1 MARKLKSDKLL
12 FTATVLLVCTSV
24 VMVYSASAFIALEN
38 NGDPYFYLFKQGTWA
53 LLGLVLV
60 PVMMRIDYRTYR
72 QPVVIW
78 TGLAIVAV
86 ALVAVLFG
94 HARNGANRWLLFGS
108 LGIQPSELA
117 KIVVI
122 LFIAALLERRMDRI
136 DEPAYALLPIGIVLA
151 LVVGLILREPDL
163 GTSVS
168 IVVIAAV
175 MIFAAGIDYR
185 YVAAVGIAAVPALY
199 FLLAFSDYRWRRV
212 LAFLNPWADPL
223 GDGFQMIQSMIAV
236 GTGGLTGRG
245 LMGGVQKLFY
255 LPEPHNDFIYSV
267 ISEELGLVGAS
278 ICTWPVSAS
287 SPGEVSCT
295 ALRAPDRVGSFLALG
310 LTTMVGFQA
319 FFNISVVLGLLPTTK
334 GIPLPFV
341 SYGGSSLLI
350 NLLGMGILLNV
361 SQHASSTHVVTTT
374 MPSRMHEPFTRRD
387 RWRWHGGPP
396 TRESRW
402 PASCCAAIRMRGSRL
417 PGPRAASKR
426 ASFRGKASSSTRCG
440 ASA

>member
-1 MARKLKSDKLL
+1 MARKLKSDKVL

-24 VMVYSASAFIALEN
+24 VMVYSASAVVAMQDN
-38 NGDPYFYLFKQGTWA
+38 RDPYLYLFKQGTWA

-60 PVMMRIDYRTYR
+60 PFMMRIDYRTYR
-72 QPVVIW
+72 QPMVIW
-78 TGLAIVAV
+78 VGLTVAAL

-94 HARNGANRWLLFGS
+94 HARNGAMRWLLIGG
-108 LGIQPSELA
+108 LGVQPSELA

-122 LFIAALLERRMDRI
+122 IFMAALLERRMDRI
-136 DEPAYALLPIGIVLA
+136 DDPVYALLPIGAVLA
-151 LVVGLILREPDL
+151 VIVGLILAEPDL

-168 IVVIAAV
+168 VVVIAAV
-175 MIFAAGIDYR
+175 MIFAAGINYR
-185 YVAAVGIAAVPALY
+185 YVLGVFLAALPALY
-199 FLLAFSDYRWRRV
+199 FLLAFSDYRRRRIT
-212 LAFLNPWADPL
+212 AFLNPWADPL

-236 GTGGLTGRG
+236 GTGGIFGRG

-278 ICTWPVSAS
+278 IVLACFCVITWR
-287 SPGEVSCT
+287 GLRT
-295 ALRAPDRVGSFLALG
+295 ALRAPDRFGSFLALG
-310 LTTMVGFQA
+310 LTTMVAFQA
-319 FFNISVVLGLLPTTK
+319 FFNISVVLGILPTK

-374 MPSRMHEPFTRRD
+374 
-387 RWRWHGGPP
+387 
-396 TRESRW
+396 
-402 PASCCAAIRMRGSRL
+402 L
-417 PGPRAASKR
+417 PVQDA
-426 ASFRGKASSSTRCG
+426 
-440 ASA
+440 